1 MSLQLNTL
9 EPHIVSLSVAE
20 SETIDLKKNIEQ
32 RGREPNGFGNE
43 KRVETTERETHRKRK
58 HSQPVQNHDARL

>member
-43 KRVETTERETHRKRK
+43 KRVETTERNT
-58 HSQPVQNHDARL
+58 

>member
-32 RGREPNGFGNE
+32 RGRETNGFGNE
-43 KRVETTERETHRKRK
+43 KRVETTERNT
-58 HSQPVQNHDARL
+58 